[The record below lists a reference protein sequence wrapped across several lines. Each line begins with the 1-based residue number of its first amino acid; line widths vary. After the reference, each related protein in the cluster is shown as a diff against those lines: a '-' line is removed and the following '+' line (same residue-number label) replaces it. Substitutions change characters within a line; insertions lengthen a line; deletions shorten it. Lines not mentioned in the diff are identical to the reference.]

1 MRKTIKVEKIKE
13 EIERLINDAID
24 YNKDNN
30 IAMYE
35 HCYNKALTYRD
46 MISDFAVDYSN
57 ENIAIKEI
65 DELYEWFN
73 TVTHNAI
80 YK

>member
-24 YNKDNN
+24 YYKDDKKDK
-30 IAMYE
+30 YD
-35 HCYNKALTYRD
+35 HCYNKALAYKHV
-46 MISDFAVDYSN
+46 ISDFAVDYSN

-65 DELYEWFN
+65 DELDEWFN
-73 TVTHNAI
+73 TITHNAI

>member
-1 MRKTIKVEKIKE
+1 
-13 EIERLINDAID
+13 
-24 YNKDNN
+24 
-30 IAMYE
+30 
-35 HCYNKALTYRD
+35 

-65 DELYEWFN
+65 DELDEWFN